1 MYMPGDEPD
10 LRLLV
15 VFSVADLD
23 TVRVFAESNKIKYD
37 ITSAPRDTWQSVTAD
52 ALLQLR
58 TEVAVEMLTG
68 AQDTKRLPF
77 GRHLWT
83 WDTPHYVFRDGSI
96 RPAIDQADLIEV
108 YSQIEKCLAS
118 RLAELAR
125 RKQAKAACME
135 VWREAGYL
143 DQMLTKKGTIR
154 KRLRIRKR
162 SFEANL
168 VSAEYKYCDFD
179 SDGRPA
185 VHLYVGGIKKSRT
198 PVRHPRDVFPPE
210 VKKAP

>member
-77 GRHLWT
+77 GRHLSDIRRALADLDSLPFWLAVDLD
-83 WDTPHYVFRDGSI
+83 DTGIR
-96 RPAIDQADLIEV
+96 RPAYGTDL
-108 YSQIEKCLAS
+108 CFNGA
-118 RLAELAR
+118 AR
-125 RKQAKAACME
+125 
-135 VWREAGYL
+135 
-143 DQMLTKKGTIR
+143 
-154 KRLRIRKR
+154 
-162 SFEANL
+162 
-168 VSAEYKYCDFD
+168 
-179 SDGRPA
+179 
-185 VHLYVGGIKKSRT
+185 
-198 PVRHPRDVFPPE
+198 
-210 VKKAP
+210 